1 MENVRKEVV
10 NKGKLLVDIANYG
23 GEAAAFRQSID
34 LIVEKMDNITDKDS
48 KECSVLNELLNELW
62 NKHNVVEKLESEANE
77 RMKELMNE
85 KKALSQAGKQ
95 NDNA

>member
-34 LIVEKMDNITDKDS
+34 LIVEKMNNITDKDS
-48 KECSVLNELLNELW
+48 KECSVLNELLGELW
-62 NKHNVVEKLESEANE
+62 NKYNVAEKLESEANE
-77 RMKELMNE
+77 RMEELMNE
-85 KKALSQAGKQ
+85 KSASVQSA
-95 NDNA
+95 NSTDNA

>member
-34 LIVEKMDNITDKDS
+34 LIVEKMNNITDKDS
-48 KECSVLNELLNELW
+48 KECSVLNELLDELW
-62 NKHNVVEKLESEANE
+62 NKYNVAEKLESEANE
-77 RMKELMNE
+77 RMEELMNE
-85 KKALSQAGKQ
+85 KSASVQSA
-95 NDNA
+95 NSTDNA